1 MVTPM
6 DKATLR
12 EHLELANRLVTA
24 GHQHIERQREV
35 IRRLERDGHD
45 SREANW
51 LLGTFEH
58 LLRIHVRDRDRL
70 ERAIAR
76 DPN

>member
-12 EHLELANRLVTA
+12 DDLELANCLVTA
-24 GHQHIERQREV
+24 GHQHVERQREV
-35 IRRLERDGHD
+35 VRRLERDGHD
-45 SREANW
+45 SREAHW

-70 ERAIAR
+70 ERAVLR
-76 DPN
+76 HPN